1 MTRESGSVVQ
11 LNVRLCQACVTASLV
26 FAYTLA
32 CEEALAHMFGEEGS
46 ARPQANDRTP
56 MPKPTSKSKAKQD
69 REAKQA
75 KLESDIRALKDSV
88 VRKPGGATTSMPGGC
103 SELVQRI
110 AGGEWR
116 AWYPGE

>member
-26 FAYTLA
+26 IAYTLA
-32 CEEALAHMFGEEGS
+32 CEEALQHMFGE
-46 ARPQANDRTP
+46 ANDRG
-56 MPKPTSKSKAKQD
+56 PKPKKEPKQAEAKKAKQD
-69 REAKQA
+69 KQA
-75 KLESDIRALKDSV
+75 KLEHDIRALKDSV

-110 AGGEWR
+110 AGGEWC